1 MDAKPLSVGKIL
13 SEKQR
18 FVVPVYQ
25 RTYAWT
31 LKDQL
36 ATFWEQVKEKA
47 TDRLEQR
54 PRSFS
59 HYMGA
64 LIVIPEGDAVFGHIQ
79 AYNVVDGQQ
88 RLTTFH
94 LFYAA
99 RCDIAR
105 EHAAEHMARQLHEL
119 LVIPEQGAMGAPE
132 DERYKLNPTR
142 RDRQLTRDIVDLSRD
157 ELREKYPHD
166 FYTNGRAKDGTD

>member
-1 MDAKPLSVGKIL
+1 MMDAKPLSIGKIL

-31 LKDQL
+31 IRNQL
-36 ATFWEQVKEKA
+36 LTFFEQIKEKA
-47 TDRLEQR
+47 NERLEQR

-64 LIVIPEGDAVFGHIQ
+64 LIVIPEGDAVFGRIQ

-99 RCDIAR
+99 LRDLACELGLEQIG
-105 EHAAEHMARQLHEL
+105 RQLHEL
-119 LVIPEQGAMGAPE
+119 LVIPDQGAMGAPQE
-132 DERYKLNPTR
+132 ERYKLQPTR
-142 RDRQLTRDIVDLSRD
+142 RDQQLTRDLVDL
-157 ELREKYPHD
+157 
-166 FYTNGRAKDGTD
+166 T